1 MGCRC
6 SKRIKTRTLKP
17 GQVRTP
23 VLQQTEE
30 SKLSLL
36 KQMWEEAKK
45 ENNSDN
51 PKSEN

>member
-17 GQVRTP
+17 GKARTT
-23 VLQQTEE
+23 VAQQTEK

>member
-1 MGCRC
+1 MGCGC

-17 GQVRTP
+17 GQARTQ
-23 VLQQTEE
+23 VVQQTKK

>member
-6 SKRIKTRTLKP
+6 SKRIKTRTLKT
-17 GQVRTP
+17 GQARTP

-45 ENNSDN
+45 R
-51 PKSEN
+51 KQF